1 MEREDALRLVREKVT
16 TRNIIK
22 HMIAAEAAM
31 RAVARRL
38 GEDEDVWGLAGLLH
52 DLDYE
57 LTKDE
62 PERHGP
68 TTVEMLGEADL
79 PAGVADAILAH
90 NKRKAAETRL
100 EKALLAVD
108 PTTGLIVAAAL
119 MHPDKSLKACDV
131 EFLMRR
137 YGEKRFA
144 AGADREQ
151 IAACQDLGLTLE
163 EFLGL
168 CLKGMQNV
176 SADLEL

>member
-1 MEREDALRLVREKVT
+1 MDRDDALRMVLDNVNN
-16 TRNIIK
+16 RNIVK
-22 HMIAAEAAM
+22 HMLAAEAAM

-38 GEDEDVWGLAGLLH
+38 GENEDEWGLAGLLH

-57 LTKDE
+57 FTKDE
-62 PERHGP
+62 PEHHGL
-68 TTVEMLGEADL
+68 TTVEMLREAGL
-79 PAGVADAILAH
+79 PPGTADAILAH
-90 NKRKAAETRL
+90 NKLKEAETHL

-119 MHPDKSLKACDV
+119 MHPEKSLKACDV

-144 AGADREQ
+144 AGADRNQ
-151 IAACQDLGLTLE
+151 IATCADLGLPLE

-168 CLKGMQNV
+168 CLEGMQSV
-176 SADLEL
+176 SADLGL